1 MENSNPNPLAAYYRQ
16 PKIYVQLPSRGQFYA
31 EGALDVSRDG
41 QYPVYAMTAKDELMY
56 KTPDALASGQ
66 STVEIIKSCIPAI
79 EDPWQMPSIDV
90 DVCLI
95 AIRVA
100 TYGENMDISS
110 TCPSCNTY
118 NDYEV
123 NISNYLEYMS
133 TFEYNSVI
141 NVGELTVHI
150 RPYTYKEVT
159 QAQLKTIEQEKIFS
173 VLNDE
178 KMPDD
183 EKLARFGDSFSKLTQ
198 LTVDIISDCVA
209 AIQTPEAT
217 VTDSLQIKQFIN
229 NAPKDVFEKIS
240 NHVHEIKKQFDFP
253 ATDVNC
259 TECQHHYKLN
269 VTLDQADF
277 FAVGS

>member
-1 MENSNPNPLAAYYRQ
+1 MENTNPNPLAAYYRQ
-16 PKIYVQLPSRGQFYA
+16 PKIFVQLPSQGRFYPD
-31 EGALDVSRDG
+31 GALDRSENA

-79 EDPWQMPSIDV
+79 QNPWEMPSIDV

-100 TYGENMDISS
+100 TYGDNMDISS

-118 NDYEV
+118 NDYEINV
-123 NISNYLEYMS
+123 SNYLEYMGS
-133 TFEYNSVI
+133 FNYNSVV
-141 NVGELTVHI
+141 NVDELTVNI
-150 RPYTYKEVT
+150 RPYTYREVT
-159 QAQLKTIEQEKIFS
+159 QAQLKSMEQEKIFS
-173 VLNDE
+173 LLSDE
-178 KMPDD
+178 NMSD
-183 EKLARFGDSFSKLTQ
+183 EQKLAQFGDSFSKLTQ
-198 LTVDIISDCVA
+198 LTVDIISDCIA
-209 AIQTPEAT
+209 SIETPDDT
-217 VTDSLQIKQFIN
+217 VTDTLQIKEFIN

-259 TECQHHYKLN
+259 TECGHQYKLN

-277 FAVGS
+277 FDVGS